1 VGRSVNKSQNV
12 IIPLV
17 SNNEKSDSS
26 DNTFYGELLLKEVAF
41 SALTLLVGRQEE
53 HRACKN

>member
-17 SNNEKSDSS
+17 CNNEKSDSS